1 LSVGFNKDC
10 ERRKVRLYFSDGEI
24 AEGVITDIAD
34 PDDGD
39 EFAYD
44 PIPLKSEAPALWA
57 KFEELEKYELLES

>member
-1 LSVGFNKDC
+1 LSVRINKDR

>member
-34 PDDGD
+34 PDDGE
-39 EFAYD
+39 EFTYD